1 MNKVLSIS
9 VAAYNAAQDL
19 SRCLDSLVNTS
30 VADLLDIIVVNDG
43 SKDGTLALARSYE
56 QRYPDI
62 IRVIDKENG
71 GHGSTINA
79 SIPEAVG
86 KYYKIV
92 DSDDWVDR
100 EGLEILVH
108 ALMETEADLVLNP
121 FHIIDAQTGKQKTT
135 VYPYRDN
142 AELNKVCSSDNV
154 ENIVIEMHST
164 TYRTDIVKKM
174 GPIIDEHCFY
184 VDLEYTL
191 FPLQYIENYICFDY
205 PVYQYLL
212 GTATQSMNRGSLIN
226 RRAQHRKVVKRVIS
240 YYEKRKDRVSAGIRE
255 IILQRVRLAMLNQ
268 YKIYLNMDPAESKKE
283 NMAFDR
289 WVWNRSREVYEG
301 PDLRLMSIIRFHR
314 KTGYRFYTA
323 VTALMKKLHL
333 EPVL

>member
-1 MNKVLSIS
+1 MNKILSIS
-9 VAAYNAAQDL
+9 IAAYNAEHDL

-30 VADLLDIIVVNDG
+30 VASLLDIIVVNDG
-43 SKDGTLALARSYE
+43 SKDKTFALAKSYE
-56 QRYPDI
+56 EKYPDV

-79 SIPEAVG
+79 SIPEALG

-92 DSDDWVDR
+92 DSDDWVDGK
-100 EGLEILVH
+100 GLERLVH
-108 ALMETEADLVLNP
+108 DLMETEADLVLNP
-121 FHIIDAQTGKQKTT
+121 FHIIDAKSGEQKTE

-142 AELNKVCSSDNV
+142 AELNVICSSNDM

-164 TYRTDIVKKM
+164 TYRTDVVKKM
-174 GPIIDEHCFY
+174 GSIIDEHCFY

-191 FPLQYIENYICFDY
+191 FPLQYIKNYICFDY

-212 GTATQSMNRGSLIN
+212 GTATQSMNRDSLIK

-240 YYEKRKDRVSAGIRE
+240 YYEKQKDRVSPGIRK
-255 IILQRVRLAMLNQ
+255 IILRRVRLAMLNQ
-268 YKIYLNMDPAESKKE
+268 YKIYLNMDSAESKKE

-289 WVWNRSREVYEG
+289 WVWNHSREVYEG
-301 PDLRLMSIIRFHR
+301 PELRLMSIIRFHR
-314 KTGYRFYTA
+314 KTGYRLYTA
-323 VTALMKKLHL
+323 LTALMKKLHL